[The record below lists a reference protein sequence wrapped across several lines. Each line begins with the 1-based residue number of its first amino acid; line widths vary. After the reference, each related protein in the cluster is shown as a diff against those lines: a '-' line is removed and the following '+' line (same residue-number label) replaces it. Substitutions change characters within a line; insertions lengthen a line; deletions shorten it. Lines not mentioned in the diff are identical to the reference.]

1 MFSPPHLTLDSLRKK
16 WQAFGGCAALEAVMI
31 GGRRWAEIFPVAA
44 CVMVCAAAA
53 AVAAPVARAQESALQ
68 AAFEGKQVVVL
79 IDMPGT
85 QQGVDVYPDR
95 PNALDANNYGKR
107 MKSFP
112 VALRV
117 GDSAMITKVKVN
129 GKRIEFQLGGGGFG
143 TAGDSTD
150 TAVHFTP
157 ADKSSREKDL
167 ENQISNTDD
176 PDQKRYL
183 QRQLDDVRRQRERD
197 DRRNQQIAQDD
208 AARRQQQVTANRMT
222 GGSRFNLNYNGKVPD
237 NISPHDVM
245 LALSKWVDFPVAT
258 FGDQHIPNQNPPG
271 AQNAASGPGAGGAT
285 GPGNSAATIAAANAG
300 NPAYDGGA
308 AQAPTGAAS
317 ASGGGAAVADP
328 LHSLQKGMKL
338 EDVHKLFGAPA
349 TQNDS
354 DHDGIQVHTE
364 VFERTDATVTCSFV
378 NGVLVTYNIAV
389 H

>member
-1 MFSPPHLTLDSLRKK
+1 MI
-16 WQAFGGCAALEAVMI
+16 GGR
-31 GGRRWAEIFPVAA
+31 GGRRWAGILPVAA
-44 CVMVCAAAA
+44 CVIASAATIG
-53 AVAAPVARAQESALQ
+53 APVAGAQESALQ

-79 IDMPGT
+79 LDMPGT
-85 QQGVDVYPDR
+85 QQGVDIYPDR

-112 VALRV
+112 VSLRA

-157 ADKSSREKDL
+157 ADKSQREKDL
-167 ENQISNTDD
+167 EDQINNTDD

-197 DRRNQQIAQDD
+197 DRRNQQIAQQD
-208 AARRQQQVTANRMT
+208 AERRQQQVTANRMT
-222 GGSRFNLNYNGKVPD
+222 GGSRFNLNYNSKVPD

-245 LALSKWVDFPVAT
+245 LALSKWVSFPTAT
-258 FGDQHIPNQNPPG
+258 FGDQNIPNQNPPA
-271 AQNAASGPGAGGAT
+271 AQNAVSAPGVSGAPA
-285 GPGNSAATIAAANAG
+285 PGNSAATIAAANAG
-300 NPAYDGGA
+300 NPAYNGGA
-308 AQAPTGAAS
+308 AQAP
-317 ASGGGAAVADP
+317 AVAAAPAPSGDP

-338 EDVHKLFGAPA
+338 EDVHKLLGAPA

-364 VFERTDATVTCSFV
+364 VFERPDATVTCAFV

>member
-1 MFSPPHLTLDSLRKK
+1 M
-16 WQAFGGCAALEAVMI
+16 M
-31 GGRRWAEIFPVAA
+31 GGRNWGGR
-44 CVMVCAAAA
+44 CSAAARVMSAGVALA
-53 AVAAPVARAQESALQ
+53 AMVVAPVAKAQESALQ

-79 IDMPGT
+79 MDMPGT
-85 QQGVDVYPDR
+85 QKGVNVYPDR
-95 PNALDANNYGKR
+95 PNALDANDYGKQ
-107 MKSFP
+107 MKNTP

-117 GDSAMITKVKVN
+117 GDSVMVTKVKVN

-157 ADKSSREKDL
+157 ADKSQREKDL

-183 QRQLDDVRRQRERD
+183 QRQLDDLVRQRERD
-197 DRRNQQIAQDD
+197 DRRNKQIAEDD

-222 GGSRFNLNYNGKVPD
+222 GGSRFNLNYNSKVPD

-245 LALSKWVDFPVAT
+245 LALSKWVSFPAAE
-258 FGDQHIPNQNPPG
+258 FGDQGIPNQNAPG
-271 AQNAASGPGAGGAT
+271 AQTAGGAPGAT
-285 GPGNSAATIAAANAG
+285 PGPGNSAATIAAANAG
-300 NPAYDGGA
+300 NPAYNNGA
-308 AQAPTGAAS
+308 TQTSAPAAS
-317 ASGGGAAVADP
+317 PSGDP

-338 EDVHKLFGAPA
+338 DDVHRLLGSPA
-349 TQNDS
+349 AQNDS

-364 VFERTDATVTCSFV
+364 TFERPDATVTCSFV